1 MTKIIQE
8 CNDDNLKTK
17 KVFFDA
23 GNSIANDVIFLCDKC
38 YNHPP
43 FDRFVLKVERLE
55 G

>member
-8 CNDDNLKTK
+8 CNDDNLKIK

-23 GNSIANDVIFLCDKC
+23 GNSIVNDIILLCEKC
-38 YNHPP
+38 YSKPP